1 MKVSCCRFQ
10 KLILKWSLMQLHY
23 KRQKVRALFFPFCSV
38 FFTLDV
44 KNCSGEEFVYS

>member
-23 KRQKVRALFFPFCSV
+23 KRQKVRALFFLFV
-38 FFTLDV
+38 LFFTLDV